1 MSSGQSL
8 LSLGAVAILSYLALN
23 VNRVYVASVSETGR
37 QQTQFDAINYAQS
50 ISDGIY
56 AQSDNYAQINN
67 LFGTFDDASRSSRR
81 LETRTALGDS
91 LFATVTFAS
100 EEQVSEGIIGRV
112 ATIRV
117 FSKYRGQLTQ
127 MVESKATL
135 IKLN

>member
-23 VNRVYVASVSETGR
+23 VNRVYVTSVGETGR
-37 QQTQFDAINYAQS
+37 QQMQFDAINFAQS
-50 ISDGIY
+50 VSDGIY
-56 AQSDNYAQINN
+56 AHSENYAQINS
-67 LFGTFDDASRSSRR
+67 LFGTYDDASRTSRR
-81 LETRTALGDS
+81 METKTAKGDS

-100 EEQVSEGIIGRV
+100 ETQVSPGVNGRV

-117 FSKYRGQLTQ
+117 FAKKKGQLTQ

-135 IKLN
+135 IKLD